1 MSERSKNLAH
11 ARTIRERWER
21 SEMGRAQA
29 YIYLIREPR
38 KPSDPKFFTLA
49 GSLPTLLKS
58 FFIKPSRTCCSN
70 VPFNPP
76 FSNRI
81 VVA

>member
-1 MSERSKNLAH
+1 MSVQSKSLAQ
-11 ARTIRERWER
+11 ARTIRVHWVR
-21 SEMGRAQA
+21 SEMGRAHA

-49 GSLPTLLKS
+49 GSLATPHPSLLIDS
-58 FFIKPSRTCCSN
+58 GRFYSSMSTFT
-70 VPFNPP
+70 PP

-81 VVA
+81 VII

>member
-49 GSLPTLLKS
+49 GSLPTLPN
-58 FFIKPSRTCCSN
+58 FFSSSLAELV
-70 VPFNPP
+70 VPTFHSTPH
-76 FSNRI
+76 SQTGLW
-81 VVA
+81 